1 MQLKDVMTRHV
12 ATARPDNTIAEAAEK
27 MRSLDIGPLPVT
39 EGAKVVGVLTD
50 RDITTR
56 AVAEG
61 RDPRSTRVGDIMTRD
76 VFFCFEDQDV
86 KEAATLMSDLQVRRL
101 LILDRE
107 SNLAGIVSL
116 GDLALEAGDDKMTA
130 KVLNRVSQPAHGTL
144 PERARDHR

>member
-1 MQLKDVMTRHV
+1 MTRNV
-12 ATARPDNTIAEAAEK
+12 ATARPDTTVAEAAEK
-27 MRSLDIGPLPVT
+27 MRAFDVGPLPVCD
-39 EGAKVVGVLTD
+39 GASVVGLVTD

-56 AVAEG
+56 AVAAG
-61 RDPRSTRVGDIMTRD
+61 KDPSATRVADIMTRD

-101 LILDRE
+101 LVLDRE

-116 GDLALEAGDDKMTA
+116 GDLALESGDERMTA
-130 KVLNRVSQPAHGTL
+130 KVLNRASQPAHGTL